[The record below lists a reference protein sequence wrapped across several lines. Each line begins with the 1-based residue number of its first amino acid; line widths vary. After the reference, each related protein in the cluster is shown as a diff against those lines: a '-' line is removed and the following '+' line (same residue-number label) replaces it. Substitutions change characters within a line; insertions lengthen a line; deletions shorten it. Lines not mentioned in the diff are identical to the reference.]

1 MSFLIDLLFK
11 ILFRFIGGVMIG
23 SGSYVFFTDEVNFFK
38 SMMVMGVGCIILSL
52 EDIKDRIKEPEI

>member
-1 MSFLIDLLFK
+1 
-11 ILFRFIGGVMIG
+11 MIG

-52 EDIKDRIKEPEI
+52 EDIKDRIKEPEIWKNYKKAKNLKLNNKNRG